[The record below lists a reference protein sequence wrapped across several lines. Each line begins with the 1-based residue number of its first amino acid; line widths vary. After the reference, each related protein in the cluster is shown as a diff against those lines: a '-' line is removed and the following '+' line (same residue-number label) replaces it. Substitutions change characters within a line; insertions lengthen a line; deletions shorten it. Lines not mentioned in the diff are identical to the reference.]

1 MNAHSSAL
9 ALAVFVVGAAS
20 AAAQP
25 VFFQRQ
31 VRGILSDRC
40 FRCHGPDVAERQ
52 AGLRLDHEADAK
64 KILESGV
71 RAIAP
76 GKSADSELVARI
88 TTADA
93 DLKMS
98 PEDSGKTLSAS
109 EVDILQRW
117 IAQGAQ
123 WGIQWGIHWAFSEVE
138 RPQLPELSDTAAD
151 VSEIDHFV
159 WARLAGKGLTAAAE
173 ADRVALIR
181 RVTLD
186 LNGLPPTIAEVSSFV
201 ADSLRDR
208 RSASAQFASLWGT
221 HGAVLAGCRS
231 MWRHTRPASG

>member
-1 MNAHSSAL
+1 MDYDLAEIAVLSSAMRDATGRSSAT
-9 ALAVFVVGAAS
+9 ALEHLTEEDFATT
-20 AAAQP
+20 
-25 VFFQRQ
+25 
-31 VRGILSDRC
+31 
-40 FRCHGPDVAERQ
+40 ERQ
-52 AGLRLDHEADAK
+52 RIFSVLSKL
-64 KILESGV
+64 
-71 RAIAP
+71 AP
-76 GKSADSELVARI
+76 ACND
-88 TTADA
+88 
-93 DLKMS
+93 
-98 PEDSGKTLSAS
+98 
-109 EVDILQRW
+109 VDVMM
-117 IAQGAQ
+117 
-123 WGIQWGIHWAFSEVE
+123 E
-138 RPQLPELSDTAAD
+138 LPELSDTAAD